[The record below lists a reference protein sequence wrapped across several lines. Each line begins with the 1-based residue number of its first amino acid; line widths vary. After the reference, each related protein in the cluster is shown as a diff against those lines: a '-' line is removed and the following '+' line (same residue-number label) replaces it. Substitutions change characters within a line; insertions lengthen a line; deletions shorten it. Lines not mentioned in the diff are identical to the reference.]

1 MSSAL
6 EDIKIF
12 IQQNVNVSNSLM
24 RSGDD
29 FVMLRNLQHFFAK
42 KFKEP
47 ANVLLYQLIL
57 DNAARA
63 EAKCPTAGIKFIKR
77 FASSQVIKHG
87 QRRSDIQTRKNN
99 IEDVLINEVG
109 LSKYCCAVVM
119 EAIGMASLGSKISIK
134 KSAVNR
140 TFVELTNGYSF
151 DTKRLLPQNLRL
163 EKPKVI
169 CIDGYI
175 ESVSEIHHLLEH
187 FAESKNAGLLFVRG
201 MSDDVLHTMKVN
213 IDRGTLQLYPVIVP
227 FDADNINTLVD
238 IAVVSGGDVISHLK
252 GNLISSIGIS
262 DIRQV
267 DHAIVNASH
276 TVIRNA
282 SSQDRVS
289 SHRKFL
295 LKQLEERPEID
306 SLLRNR
312 IKSLTS
318 SYVEVSIAAD
328 MNFLSNSQQIDEGI
342 RYVMSLIN
350 SKLNPDEVAEQY
362 HEIFNKSVKNLAI
375 DQGGIYTS
383 CLDAIITQ

>member
-12 IQQNVNVSNSLM
+12 IQQNVNVSNSLT

-29 FVMLRNLQHFFAK
+29 FVVLRNLQHFFAK

-77 FASSQVIKHG
+77 FASSQIVKSDQG
-87 QRRSDIQTRKNN
+87 RSDIQTRKS
-99 IEDVLINEVG
+99 IEDVLIKEVG
-109 LSKYCCAVVM
+109 LSKYCCAIVM
-119 EAIGMASLGSKISIK
+119 EAISMASLGSKISIK

-140 TFVELTNGYSF
+140 TFVESTNGYSF

-252 GNLISSIGIS
+252 GNLISSIEIS

-267 DHAIVNASH
+267 DHAVVNTSH
-276 TVIRNA
+276 TVIRNV

-312 IKSLTS
+312 IKSITS

>member
-1 MSSAL
+1 MLNAL

-29 FVMLRNLQHFFAK
+29 FVILRNLQHFFAK
-42 KFKEP
+42 KFND
-47 ANVLLYQLIL
+47 AASILIYQLIL
-57 DNAARA
+57 DSAVKA
-63 EAKCPTAGIKFIKR
+63 EAECPTAGIKFIKR
-77 FASSQVIKHG
+77 FASSQVIKSDH
-87 QRRSDIQTRKNN
+87 RRSDIQSRKS
-99 IEDVLINEVG
+99 IENMLTNELG
-109 LSKYCCAVVM
+109 LSKFCCAIVM

-140 TFVELTNGYSF
+140 TFVESTNGYSF

-169 CIDGYI
+169 CIDGFI
-175 ESVSEIHHLLEH
+175 ESVSEIHHLLER
-187 FAESKNAGLLFVRG
+187 FAESKNTGLLFVRG

-213 IDRGTLQLYPVIVP
+213 IDRGTLQLYPVVVP
-227 FDADNINTLVD
+227 FDADSINTLVD
-238 IAVVSGGDVISHLK
+238 IAVVAGGDVISHLK
-252 GNLISSIGIS
+252 GNLISSIGVN

-267 DHAIVNASH
+267 DYAVINASH
-276 TVIRNA
+276 TVIRNI

-318 SYVEVSIAAD
+318 SYVEVSIATD

-342 RYVMSLIN
+342 RYVMSLIS

-362 HEIFNKSVKNLAI
+362 HESFNKSVKNLAI
-375 DQGGIYTS
+375 DQEGIYTS
-383 CLDAIITQ
+383 YLDTIITQ

>member
-1 MSSAL
+1 MLNAL

-29 FVMLRNLQHFFAK
+29 FVILRNLQHFFAK
-42 KFKEP
+42 KFNET
-47 ANVLLYQLIL
+47 ASILIYQLIL
-57 DNAARA
+57 DSAAKA

-77 FASSQVIKHG
+77 FASSQVIKSDH
-87 QRRSDIQTRKNN
+87 RRNDIQSRKS
-99 IEDVLINEVG
+99 IENMLTNELG
-109 LSKYCCAVVM
+109 LSKFCCAIVM

-140 TFVELTNGYSF
+140 TFVESTNGYSF

-169 CIDGYI
+169 CIDGFI

-187 FAESKNAGLLFVRG
+187 FAESKNTGLLFVRG

-213 IDRGTLQLYPVIVP
+213 IDRGTLQLYPVVVP
-227 FDADNINTLVD
+227 FDADSINTLVD
-238 IAVVSGGDVISHLK
+238 IAVVAGGDVISHLK
-252 GNLISSIGIS
+252 GNLISSIGVN

-267 DHAIVNASH
+267 DYAVINASH
-276 TVIRNA
+276 TVIRNI

-362 HEIFNKSVKNLAI
+362 HESFNKSVKNLAI
-375 DQGGIYTS
+375 DQEGIYTS
-383 CLDAIITQ
+383 YLDTIITQ